1 MNKRE
6 FLLCHGYISLYNLCW
21 VTKICLLIHNTVK
34 NSCEYLSASHLL
46 FLGLYWWKWWNTVL
60 QQSSVNYP
68 LLYCYKTQTAN
79 AAAILHRKQQRTSEC
94 NRDALRIMRWENC
107 HHHKLKLSCLANL
120 HVSILSSRSP
130 DWISLPLDLFWYAC
144 ELKLKTLCIF
154 HRCES

>member
-1 MNKRE
+1 M
-6 FLLCHGYISLYNLCW
+6 
-21 VTKICLLIHNTVK
+21 TKICLLIHNTVK
-34 NSCEYLSASHLL
+34 KQLWIPFCKSPTIYRTLL
-46 FLGLYWWKWWNTVL
+46 MEAMKLWWKWYHTVL

-79 AAAILHRKQQRTSEC
+79 AAPILHCKQQRTSEC

-107 HHHKLKLSCLANL
+107 HHHKLKLSYLANL